1 MIGLDGH
8 VGLRERKKQR
18 ARELIAETA
27 QRLFRER
34 GFDAVTVDEVAREA
48 EVSRM
53 TVFNYFPTK
62 EDLFYVG
69 LELYEERLLEAIRE
83 RPEGDSIL
91 AAFVGFVTAS
101 QGLLAGDDPEV
112 ADRLREI
119 NRLIAESPALL
130 AREQQIYARYT
141 DALER
146 LIAEE
151 TRAGPDEI
159 APWVAANAM
168 IGLHRALVNYVR
180 REVLR
185 GESDLRGLRRRLRNQ
200 ARQATALLEPAVGE
214 LGVSGA
220 SITGAP
226 DAGAIA
232 LADAMA
238 SPSAR

>member
-1 MIGLDGH
+1 MDTL
-8 VGLRERKKQR
+8 GLRERKKQR

-91 AAFVGFVTAS
+91 AAFVGFVTDS

-112 ADRLREI
+112 ADRLRES

-146 LIAEE
+146 LIADE
-151 TRAGPDEI
+151 TRADPDEI

-185 GESDLRGLRRRLRNQ
+185 GESDLRALRRRLRNQ

-214 LGVSGA
+214 LGVSGV
-220 SITGAP
+220 SITGAA
-226 DAGAIA
+226 DAGGYR
-232 LADAMA
+232 LG
-238 SPSAR
+238 

>member
-1 MIGLDGH
+1 MMGSDRH

-91 AAFVGFVTAS
+91 AAFVGFVTDS

-119 NRLIAESPALL
+119 NRLIAESPTLL

-214 LGVSGA
+214 LGASGA
-220 SITGAP
+220 SITGAA
-226 DAGAIA
+226 DAGGHR
-232 LADAMA
+232 LG
-238 SPSAR
+238 

>member
-1 MIGLDGH
+1 MGTL
-8 VGLRERKKQR
+8 GLRERKKQR

-83 RPEGDSIL
+83 RPQGDSIL
-91 AAFVGFVTAS
+91 AAFVGFVTDS

-112 ADRLREI
+112 ADRLQEI
-119 NRLIAESPALL
+119 SRLIAESPALL

-168 IGLHRALVNYVR
+168 IGLHRALVSYVR
-180 REVLR
+180 REVLT

-200 ARQATALLEPAVGE
+200 ARQATALLEPAVGK

-220 SITGAP
+220 SITGT
-226 DAGAIA
+226 
-232 LADAMA
+232 ADEGGH
-238 SPSAR
+238 RLG